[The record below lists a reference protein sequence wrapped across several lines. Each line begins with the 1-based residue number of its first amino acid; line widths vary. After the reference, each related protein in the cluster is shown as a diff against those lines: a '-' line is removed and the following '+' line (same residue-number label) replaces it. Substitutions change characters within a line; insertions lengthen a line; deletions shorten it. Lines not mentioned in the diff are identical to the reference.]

1 MSSNGGRSLPPK
13 SQRLSASQAASLAGA
28 AQPQTPPQPA
38 PQPQPQ
44 FTPSNDL
51 QSTTQAATTLS
62 QIASMNDDQLAQAV
76 IDSKTVD
83 MPNFLNDRPDQ
94 TQKFVYQVG
103 LNGAPTVLDQQQFDK
118 FLQDNNIPRA
128 QVMARSVRDNGP
140 YKAQL
145 QVDSFKYSEL
155 TYIGGKLGGQASGAG
170 IYFDMNGGH
179 STGYGGYGSQGTA
192 TMLAVYNPKTAKVI
206 DFDVLRR
213 KAASFAKSHPK
224 FARAVGGFTAG
235 QNGNASI
242 YALAMG
248 YNAISGGPV
257 SSTYQNVIDR
267 SAVIVLK

>member
-1 MSSNGGRSLPPK
+1 MGGRGSN
-13 SQRLSASQAASLAGA
+13 SVISRARSTSVNVAQAASLAGA
-28 AQPQTPPQPA
+28 AQPQTPQQPA
-38 PQPQPQ
+38 PQPQ

-51 QSTTQAATTLS
+51 QSTTQATATLS
-62 QIASMNDDQLAQAV
+62 TLTSMTDDQLAQAV
-76 IDSKTVD
+76 IDSRTVD

-103 LNGAPTVLDQQQFDK
+103 LNGAPTVMDQQQFDK
-118 FLQDNNIPRA
+118 FLQDNNIPRS
-128 QVMARSVRDNGP
+128 QIMARSVRDNGP

-145 QVDSFKYSEL
+145 QLDSFRYSEL
-155 TYIGGKLGGQASGAG
+155 TYIGGKMGGQASGAG

-192 TMLAVYNPKTAKVI
+192 TMLAVYNPKTARVI
-206 DFDVLRR
+206 DFDALRR
-213 KAASFAKSHPK
+213 KAIAFANSHPK

-242 YALAMG
+242 YALVMG
-248 YNAISGGPV
+248 YNSISGGPV
-257 SSTYQNVIDR
+257 RKTYQNIIDR